1 MGSGL
6 WRCPQTLRQKPHKTP
21 WGGGIG
27 GGACGGVGSSGEER
41 GQCGLPAHGAGWG
54 GGDLGNSSLARARL
68 PGKRPRKGG
77 GKNPFPEHAR
87 RQGRQCP
94 RGSSHGMA
102 SSLAPG
108 RGPAAPAPQ
117 SRALGF
123 HPFRPFEN
131 PAPLPPSPLL
141 LAPRTAGR
149 GPQGAGPGG
158 GGGAGGGLGPSHQ
171 RGQAHQLRARLFLGA
186 KSRPPRARP
195 SPGHQDHSWEHSC
208 LLWGQCR
215 EREDASEREEG
226 RHREENECRGAW
238 GHPERPLGEGPAQK
252 RTPERSLTERRGK
265 TGEELWAEAP
275 AEAKALR
282 QERAPQ
288 VQLRGSRAQV
298 PSSH

>member
-1 MGSGL
+1 M
-6 WRCPQTLRQKPHKTP
+6 WAP
-21 WGGGIG
+21 
-27 GGACGGVGSSGEER
+27 SSWSR
-41 GQCGLPAHGAGWG
+41 VG

-158 GGGAGGGLGPSHQ
+158 GGGAGGARVPPTSGGRLPSSGPGFFLGPNPGLRVLGLP
-171 RGQAHQLRARLFLGA
+171 RGTRTTAGNIHVCFGA
-186 KSRPPRARP
+186 SA
-195 SPGHQDHSWEHSC
+195 E
-208 LLWGQCR
+208 
-215 EREDASEREEG
+215 
-226 RHREENECRGAW
+226 
-238 GHPERPLGEGPAQK
+238 
-252 RTPERSLTERRGK
+252 RGK
-265 TGEELWAEAP
+265 TPPSGRKEDTGRRMSAGERGDIPNGPSE
-275 AEAKALR
+275 KALPRSGR
-282 QERAPQ
+282 QSGA
-288 VQLRGSRAQV
+288 SRRDAGR
-298 PSSH
+298 PGRSSGQRPRQKQRP